1 MAEKRQTLQQTRRQN
16 RIDEA
21 QKPLDKN
28 IIVDKYKNLARKAN
42 ISRGTKESIDW
53 FRNRVRKDS
62 RNRSFERVS
71 QGLRESMR
79 PRLGSMV
86 MYQYDPK
93 WKKRLPYYDTQPL
106 IILLEKTTDGWYGIN
121 MHYLPP
127 SIRAEILVEVGW
139 TRRVALDKIAR
150 KLQQNEYLKHACK
163 RYLSAQVTS
172 RMSVV
177 PRTEWEIVVQLPFE
191 AFEKLTVQQVW
202 RKARNI

>member
-1 MAEKRQTLQQTRRQN
+1 MAEKRITLQQTRRSN

-53 FRNRVRKDS
+53 FRNRLRKDS
-62 RNRSFERVS
+62 RNKGFDRVS
-71 QGLRESMR
+71 NGFKTVER
-79 PRLGSMV
+79 PRIGSMV

-106 IILLEKTTDGWYGIN
+106 IILLERTRDGWYGIN

-127 SIRAEILVEVGW
+127 KIRADILIEVGW

-150 KLQQNEYLKHACK
+150 KLQQSQYLQHACK
-163 RYLSAQVTS
+163 RYLSSQMVS
-172 RMSVV
+172 QMSVI
-177 PRTEWEIVVQLPFE
+177 PRQEWEIVIQLPFE
-191 AFEKLTVQQVW
+191 AFEKSTVQQVW
-202 RKARNI
+202 RKART